1 MSAQRQAEPTSLP
14 APQVPDK
21 VATEGLEAQWNQR
34 WEDQGTYRFD
44 RSRPRQEVY
53 SIDTPPPTV
62 SGSLHVGHVFSYTH
76 TDVVARFQRMLGK
89 SVFYPMGWDD
99 NGLPTERRVQN
110 YFGVRVDATLPYD
123 PNFEP
128 PHVGGEGKS
137 IKARDQV
144 PISRRNFVE
153 LCERLT
159 VEDEKHFEDLWRHLG
174 LSVDWTQNYQTIGTR
189 ARKVAQAA
197 FLRNLERGEA
207 YQAEAPG
214 LWDVTFQ
221 TAVAQAELE
230 SREYPGFYHRLAFHI
245 TDPARAAEAAAAG
258 APVENGVDVCIE
270 TTRPELLPACVA
282 LIAHPDDERYK
293 PLFGTTVASPVF
305 GVEVPVLPHPEA
317 EMDKGAGIAMCCT
330 FGDTTDIDWWRD
342 LNLPLRTVLRKDG
355 RLQTETPEWITTDE
369 GREAFAELAGKTTF
383 SAREALVARL
393 EASGEMRGEPQ
404 KTMRQT
410 NFFEKGDKP
419 LEIVTS
425 RQWYIRNGGK
435 PWVNPA
441 TGKDLNEEL
450 IERGKELEFHPDF
463 MRVRYENWV
472 RGLNNDWLVSRQRFF
487 GVPFPLWYR
496 VDDNGEVDYTQIIT
510 PSEDQLPV
518 DPSSDT
524 APGYTE
530 DQRGVAGGFVGELD
544 IMDTW
549 ATSSLS
555 PQIACG
561 WLEDEDLFSRTYPMD
576 LRPQGQD
583 IIRTWLFST
592 VVRADLEF
600 GALPWAHAGL
610 SGWILDSDH
619 KKMSKSKGNV
629 VTPMGLLEKFGSDA
643 VRYWAASAR
652 LGLDAAFDESQMKIG
667 RRLAIKVL
675 NASKFALTMGGDADL
690 DLDITHVVQ
699 PLDRSMLAALREVVS
714 SATTALENYEHARAL
729 EITESFF
736 WTFCDDY
743 LELVKERAY
752 NREGKWSDQASA
764 SARAALAI
772 AIDTFIRLLA
782 PYLPFVTEEVWSW
795 YREGSV
801 HQAAWPTASDLEVTP
816 DGTVEGAIE
825 AASSVLLGVASE
837 ALVVLRRVKSEA
849 KVSPRTPFLEVTVS
863 APEQTIPLLKDVLE
877 DLAAGTKIQGPA
889 HFEASADSSE
899 DEGTIRVAS
908 FELGEA
914 PAKKKN

>member
-189 ARKVAQAA
+189 ARKVAQDA

-699 PLDRSMLAALREVVS
+699 PLDRSMLAALREVVA
-714 SATTALENYEHARAL
+714 SATAALENYEHARAL
-729 EITESFF
+729 EVTESFF

-772 AIDTFIRLLA
+772 AIDTFVRLLA

-801 HQAAWPTASDLEVTP
+801 HQAAWPTTSNLEVTP
-816 DGTVEGAIE
+816 DGSIEGAIE
-825 AASSVLLGVASE
+825 DASSVLLGVASE

-863 APEQTIPLLKDVLE
+863 APEQMIPLLEEVLE
-877 DLAAGTKIQGPA
+877 DLAAATKIQGPA
-889 HFEASADSSE
+889 HFEASPEATE
-899 DEGTIRVAS
+899 DEGAIRVAS